1 MVAAFAERFAAIT
14 VGAGDGFAMVFTF
27 QFLKG
32 SVMIARKCNRHTK
45 IAMMLMVSVVAW
57 DFSGLT
63 VAKAADNAKTADKG
77 KATAA
82 RPNILFVFTDDH
94 ASHAISAYGSKINKT
109 PNIDRLANEGM
120 LFRNCFCTNSIC
132 APSRAV
138 IQTGKHSHL
147 NGVINNRVHFNGDQQ
162 TFPKL
167 LQKAGYQTAM
177 VGKWHLKSEPRGFD
191 YWEVL
196 PGQGDYYNPNF
207 RTPAGRVRRT
217 GYVTDVITDLALDWL
232 KEKRDPSKPFMM
244 MYQHKA
250 PHRSWWP
257 GPKHLTMY
265 DDVTIPE
272 PATLFDDYANRT
284 SATQTQKM
292 TIANHMALATDLKVP
307 PGGELP
313 KWDKEAWSGRYKR
326 FTEEQRK
333 AWDAAYGPKNEAFK
347 KANLQGK
354 ELVRWKYQ
362 RYIKDYLR
370 TIASVDDNLGRVL
383 DYLDKTG
390 LADNTVVIYSSDQ
403 GFYLGDHGWY
413 DKRWMYEESLRMPF
427 IVRWP
432 GKIKPGSVDKHLVQN
447 LDFAETFLDIAGVE
461 VPDDMQGH
469 SLVPLLEGKSL
480 ADWRQSIY
488 YHYYEFPGAHS
499 VRRHYGVRTDRY
511 KLIYY
516 YEIDEW
522 ELFDL
527 EKDPD
532 ELKSVYDD
540 AAYAETV
547 KDLKTELQRLRGHYK
562 DTNPG

>member
-1 MVAAFAERFAAIT
+1 
-14 VGAGDGFAMVFTF
+14 
-27 QFLKG
+27 
-32 SVMIARKCNRHTK
+32 
-45 IAMMLMVSVVAW
+45 
-57 DFSGLT
+57 
-63 VAKAADNAKTADKG
+63 
-77 KATAA
+77 
-82 RPNILFVFTDDH
+82 
-94 ASHAISAYGSKINKT
+94 
-109 PNIDRLANEGM
+109 
-120 LFRNCFCTNSIC
+120 
-132 APSRAV
+132 
-138 IQTGKHSHL
+138 
-147 NGVINNRVHFNGDQQ
+147 
-162 TFPKL
+162 
-167 LQKAGYQTAM
+167 
-177 VGKWHLKSEPRGFD
+177 
-191 YWEVL
+191 
-196 PGQGDYYNPNF
+196 
-207 RTPAGRVRRT
+207 
-217 GYVTDVITDLALDWL
+217 
-232 KEKRDPSKPFMM
+232 
-244 MYQHKA
+244 
-250 PHRSWWP
+250 
-257 GPKHLTMY
+257 
-265 DDVTIPE
+265 
-272 PATLFDDYANRT
+272 
-284 SATQTQKM
+284 
-292 TIANHMALATDLKVP
+292 
-307 PGGELP
+307 
-313 KWDKEAWSGRYKR
+313 
-326 FTEEQRK
+326 
-333 AWDAAYGPKNEAFK
+333 
-347 KANLQGK
+347 
-354 ELVRWKYQ
+354 
-362 RYIKDYLR
+362 
-370 TIASVDDNLGRVL
+370 VDDNLGRVL